1 MSLIQNTQLG
11 AGGAG
16 FQGSGPDSAVAIL
29 TELQGLNV
37 SLLAGALA
45 NTKIDL
51 AAIRTED
58 TIIAALNNN
67 AGTITDI
74 ANTLSIVDVRA
85 TGTITVGTATAGD
98 TFSVAG
104 LTYTLVLANATV
116 LPTEVNKVKLGADAD
131 GTAANIAAAINL
143 RESARTEQKVSASA
157 ATNVVT
163 ITAVAEGTGGNAI
176 ALAETGSSVVV
187 SGATLSGG
195 TATGGIKSSGATAQV
210 ILFWFNKQ

>member
-16 FQGSGPDSAVAIL
+16 FQGSGADSAAAML
-29 TELQGLNV
+29 KELQGLNV

-51 AAIRTED
+51 AAIRSED
-58 TIIAALNNN
+58 TIVAALNNN

-74 ANTLSIVDVRA
+74 ASSLSIVDLRA
-85 TGTITVGTATAGD
+85 TGTITVGTEVEGD
-98 TFSVAG
+98 TVSVAG
-104 LTYTLVLANATV
+104 LVYTLVLGTATV
-116 LPTEVNKVKLGADAD
+116 EPHEYNKVKIGADAD
-131 GTAANIAAAINL
+131 ATAANLAAAINA
-143 RESARTEQKVSASA
+143 REAARNSQVSAVA

-163 ITAVAEGTGGNAI
+163 VTAVAEGTGGNAI
-176 ALAETGSSVVV
+176 ALVEVGTSFTV
-187 SGATLSGG
+187 SGATLTGG
-195 TATGGIKSSGATAQV
+195 SATGGIKSTGVTNQV